1 MLKKHLAGKYFYAAN
16 SLLRCILNWNIE
28 SLRLGFLKNITHLM
42 EKILSTW
49 LVFLESVLT
58 LSTLLRDI
66 KRGCRYFSLSKIYF
80 SLSLLTL
87 SSLKFDDFR
96 SDAQRAA
103 KQKEAKERELEQCSF
118 SAERIEE
125 GGFPLSMVRWRMKK
139 GF

>member
-1 MLKKHLAGKYFYAAN
+1 M
-16 SLLRCILNWNIE
+16 
-28 SLRLGFLKNITHLM
+28 
-42 EKILSTW
+42 
-49 LVFLESVLT
+49 VFLERVLT
-58 LSTLLRDI
+58 LSTWLRDI
-66 KRGCRYFSLSKIYF
+66 NRGCRYFSLPKIYF

-125 GGFPLSMVRWRMKK
+125 GGFPLSMVR
-139 GF
+139 